1 MPSINTQSAKIV
13 QRMIADA
20 ETLNVLVHRLPNGT
34 TVLDAGVETPGSLDA
49 GRRFAE
55 VCLGG
60 LGSIAFDFIRWD
72 SLEIPGVTVTVN
84 DPPLA
89 CMASQYAG
97 WAIQRDSFFAMGSG
111 PARALYGG
119 EALFEQLSYRDSAD
133 VAVLALESRA
143 LPTPDVAD
151 WIAEKCRVG
160 PEQLYLLVAPT
171 ASLVGSVQVAARVV
185 ETGLHKMTK
194 LGFDF
199 QTVLAGVGTCPLAP
213 IAADDLQAIGRTNDT
228 VLYGGQVWY
237 TVQAEDAAIASLIE
251 RLPSSVSRD
260 YGTPFYELFQRYGG
274 DFYQIDPLLFSPA
287 EIYINNV
294 VSGRTFHAGSRDA
307 AMIQKVLLA

>member
-1 MPSINTQSAKIV
+1 MDREIVTRLFQGLDREVVDVDDSRHSAQVVKEESQLVIGA
-13 QRMIADA
+13 IEAHADRPF
-20 ETLNVLVHRLPNGT
+20 E
-34 TVLDAGVETPGSLDA
+34 VETTILEGPRREPRQPETATLRQLLGPFDQIVGFSLGWQDLPQT
-49 GRRFAE
+49 REFHLVVSDVFLETRQI
-55 VCLGG
+55 G
-60 LGSIAFDFIRWD
+60 L
-72 SLEIPGVTVTVN
+72 
-84 DPPLA
+84 
-89 CMASQYAG
+89 
-97 WAIQRDSFFAMGSG
+97 
-111 PARALYGG
+111 GG